1 MSLQFERPAQRDW
14 SVIALYGSLIISA
27 IMITATLAWHT
38 GKQLRI
44 SGYLKEHGVT
54 TCQELKRPYG
64 PKGPLSTDKAA
75 QSVCVQIVERRH
87 DQCLQETQ
95 SLAKDLRER
104 RIAYAACL
112 MTLEAHAALTSA
124 QESAQRAP
132 ASSSA
137 TP

>member
-1 MSLQFERPAQRDW
+1 MSLQFERPPQKDW

-87 DQCLQETQ
+87 DQCLEDTQ
-95 SLAKDLRER
+95 SLSKNLRER

-112 MTLEAHAALTSA
+112 MTLEAHAALTPE
-124 QESAQRAP
+124 QERAQRAP
-132 ASSSA
+132 SSS
-137 TP
+137 TTSP